1 MKKTTTPE
9 NSVEAK
15 VIKED
20 IQFSEFLDI
29 LREKAKAIDVS
40 SCDFLAIQFN
50 LIDIEKSDIDNPDQ
64 QRNPGV
70 FYIEVKDHNTTIMP
84 YEYNDR
90 NCAMSLKM
98 KNLIKLINGELDAVA
113 AFTLGKLK
121 IDGDL
126 GKALEFAELLKQIK
140 K

>member
-1 MKKTTTPE
+1 MKEKT
-9 NSVEAK
+9 NA
-15 VIKED
+15 IKED

-29 LREKAKAIDVS
+29 LREKAQTIDVS
-40 SCDFLAIQFN
+40 GCDFLAIQFN